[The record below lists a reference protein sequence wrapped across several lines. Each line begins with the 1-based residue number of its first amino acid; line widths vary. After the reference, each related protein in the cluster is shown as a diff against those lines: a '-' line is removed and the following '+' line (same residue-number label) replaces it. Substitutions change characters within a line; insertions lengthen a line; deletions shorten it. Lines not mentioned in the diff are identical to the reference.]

1 MCFFVVLYNLYLFLR
16 NLRIMLKINL
26 EESWKK
32 KLEKEFNQ
40 KYMICLK
47 NFLDKE
53 IVDKTIFPPVDKIFN
68 AFNLTKFKDVK
79 VVILGQDPYHGFG
92 QANGLSF
99 SVEKKIKQPPT
110 LVNIFKE
117 LKSDLGIESPK
128 DGNLEKW
135 SQQGVLLLNSILT
148 VEKGK
153 PRSHENQGWETFTE
167 NILII
172 LSELEKNLVFI
183 LWGKKAQQKTK
194 FINSR
199 SNLIIASSHPSPFSA
214 HKGFFGSKPFSKT
227 NDYLKKNSIEQI
239 KWNLNN

>member
-1 MCFFVVLYNLYLFLR
+1 
-16 NLRIMLKINL
+16 MLKINMDD
-26 EESWKK
+26 SWRNK
-32 KLEKEFNQ
+32 
-40 KYMICLK
+40 
-47 NFLDKE
+47 LDKE
-53 IVDKTIFPPVDKIFN
+53 FKKKYMLNLQIYLESEYNKKNIFPPIKKIFN
-68 AFNLTKFKDVK
+68 AFNLTKFRDVK
-79 VVILGQDPYHGFG
+79 VVILGQDPYHDFG
-92 QANGLSF
+92 QAHGLSF
-99 SVEKKIKQPPT
+99 SVEKKIKHPPS

-128 DGNLEKW
+128 DGNLEIW
-135 SQQGVLLLNSILT
+135 GQQGVLLLNSILT

-153 PRSHENQGWETFTE
+153 PRSHENQGWETFTD

-199 SNLIIASSHPSPFSA
+199 SNLIITSSHPSPFSA